1 MDLLP
6 VMFALFFNIFE
17 MYNDAQFIIKIF
29 VFVAMVSFVK
39 NHVGGKT
46 IGMLVMAGIF
56 VFIFGDLWRLFGT
69 LYILYMLLI
78 FGIAGII
85 IDFFFVGGMT
95 GQKQQTPEGMMS
107 APLSSGADVARRGA
121 QMQMAKQAANRP
133 RMGR

>member
-56 VFIFGDLWRLFGT
+56 VFIFGDL
-69 LYILYMLLI
+69 
-78 FGIAGII
+78 
-85 IDFFFVGGMT
+85 
-95 GQKQQTPEGMMS
+95 
-107 APLSSGADVARRGA
+107 
-121 QMQMAKQAANRP
+121 
-133 RMGR
+133 